1 MKGYGV
7 FETKLGTNYAVAVFH
22 SSKAAASAKGDL
34 FLNGNGICPGSS
46 KRVTSGVGERGK
58 ETAKLFFIVLIE
70 FVLLIRCGQE
80 TRVIPRLLQIRT
92 HWLKSQKESL
102 RLEEAG
108 LHKDVSLIEML
119 RVRFSIKIHSG

>member
-1 MKGYGV
+1 MKRRGKRSSFLQKISKGYGV

-22 SSKAAASAKGDL
+22 PREAAASAKGDL
-34 FLNGNGICPGSS
+34 FLNGNGIGRRRQRNCSLS
-46 KRVTSGVGERGK
+46 FLLN
-58 ETAKLFFIVLIE
+58 LF
-70 FVLLIRCGQE
+70 RCGQE

-108 LHKDVSLIEML
+108 LHKDVSLI
-119 RVRFSIKIHSG
+119 VACKVFN